1 MAPFPGEGGKMRQLS
16 TAVAIVGSGPAGL
29 LLGQL
34 LHRAGVENVVL
45 ERRPIARV
53 LARIRAGVLETGT
66 VRLLEEAG
74 VADRLHR
81 EGLVHTGIEIAVEG
95 ERRRIDLARL
105 TGGRH
110 VTVYGQTEVTKDLVQ
125 ARKSAGLPLLD
136 EVEDVRLLDLESDR
150 PRVRFRRLGEEHEL
164 ACRLVAGCDGFR
176 GVSRASIPADR
187 LRTFERVYPF
197 GWLGILVRARPVA
210 EELIYAFSERGFA
223 LFSMRSPEISRLYVQ
238 CAPDDP
244 VEAWPDERVFDELAA
259 RGGPEVAA
267 RLERA
272 PSIEKSVTQMRSFV
286 AEPMRHGWLFL
297 AGDAAH
303 IVPPTGAKGLNLAA
317 SDVGLLAPAIVDFV
331 RRSDARGLDA
341 YSERALAR
349 IWRAER
355 FSWWMT
361 SLLHKFPEGDP
372 FRDRLQRAE
381 LAYLLESEALQ
392 ASLAENY
399 VGRAISG

>member
-1 MAPFPGEGGKMRQLS
+1 MAARTQRTE
-16 TAVAIVGSGPAGL
+16 VAIIGSGPAGL

-34 LHRAGVENVVL
+34 LHRAGIETVIL
-45 ERRPIARV
+45 ERRPIERV
-53 LARIRAGVLETGT
+53 LARIRAGVLESGT

-81 EGLVHTGIEIAVEG
+81 EGLVHAGIEIALEG
-95 ERRRIDLARL
+95 QIRRIDLARL

-125 ARKSAGLPLLD
+125 ARRSAGLPLLD
-136 EVEDVRLLDLESDR
+136 EVQEVRLLELESER
-150 PRVRFRRLGEEHEL
+150 PRVLFRHRGEEQEL
-164 ACRLVAGCDGFR
+164 VCRIVAGCDGFH

-238 CAPDDP
+238 CEPNDP

-259 RGGPEVAA
+259 RGGPAVAA
-267 RLERA
+267 RLVRA
-272 PSIEKSVTQMRSFV
+272 PSLEKSVTQMRSFV
-286 AEPMRHGWLFL
+286 AEPMRHGALFL

-317 SDVGLLAPAIVDFV
+317 SDVGLLAPAIVDLL
-331 RRSDARGLDA
+331 RRGDARGLDS
-341 YSERALAR
+341 YSERALGR

-361 SLLHKFPEGDP
+361 SLLHKFPAGDP

>member
-1 MAPFPGEGGKMRQLS
+1 MRIEQLE
-16 TAVAIVGSGPAGL
+16 TEVGIVGSGPAGL

-34 LHRAGVENVVL
+34 LHARGIANVIL
-45 ERRPIARV
+45 ERRPIERV

-81 EGLVHTGIEIAVEG
+81 EGLVHEGIEIAVDG
-95 ERRRIDLARL
+95 TIRRIDLARL

-110 VTVYGQTEVTKDLVQ
+110 VTIYGQTEVTKDLVQ
-125 ARKSAGLPLLD
+125 ARRAAGLPLLD
-136 EVEDVRLLDLESDR
+136 RVDDVRLLDLESAR
-150 PRVRFRRLGEEHEL
+150 PRIRFRRDGIEHEL
-164 ACRLVAGCDGFR
+164 VCRLVAGCDGFH
-176 GVSRASIPADR
+176 GVCRASIPADR

-210 EELIYAFSERGFA
+210 PELIYAFSERGFA
-223 LFSMRSPEISRLYVQ
+223 LFSMRSPEVSRLYVQ

-244 VEAWPDERVFDELAA
+244 IEAWPDERVFEELAR

-267 RLERA
+267 RLTAA

-286 AEPMRHGWLFL
+286 AEPMRFGALFL

-317 SDVGLLAPAIVDFV
+317 SDVGLLAPAIAAYL
-331 RRSDARGLDA
+331 RRGDSGPLDS

-349 IWRAER
+349 VWRAER

-381 LAYLLESEALQ
+381 LLYLFESEALQ
-392 ASLAENY
+392 TALAENY

>member
-1 MAPFPGEGGKMRQLS
+1 MRQHS

-34 LHRAGVENVVL
+34 LHRAGVENVIL

-95 ERRRIDLARL
+95 EIRRIDLARL

-125 ARKSAGLPLLD
+125 ARESAGLPLLD
-136 EVEDVRLLDLESDR
+136 EVADVRLLDLESDR
-150 PRVRFRRLGEEHEL
+150 PRLLFRRLGEEHEL

-267 RLERA
+267 RLQRA

-286 AEPMRHGWLFL
+286 AEPMRHGMLFL

-317 SDVGLLAPAIVDFV
+317 SDVGLLAPAIVDLL
-331 RRSDARGLDA
+331 RRGDPRGLDS

-349 IWRAER
+349 VWRAER

-381 LAYLLESEALQ
+381 LDYLLESEALQ

>member
-1 MAPFPGEGGKMRQLS
+1 MRQLS

-34 LHRAGVENVVL
+34 LHRAGIDNVIL

-66 VRLLEEAG
+66 VRLLEQAG

-81 EGLVHTGIEIAVEG
+81 EGLVHEGIEIAVQG
-95 ERRRIDLARL
+95 ERQRIDFRAL
-105 TGGRH
+105 TGQH
-110 VTVYGQTEVTKDLVQ
+110 VVVYGQTEVTKDLVA
-125 ARKSAGLPLLD
+125 AREAAGLPLLD
-136 EVEDVRLLDLESDR
+136 GVSDVLPVDLESDR
-150 PRVRFRRLGEEHEL
+150 PRVLFRRGGEAFEL
-164 ACRLVAGCDGFR
+164 CCEIVAGCDGFH
-176 GVSRASIPADR
+176 GVCRSRIPASR

-197 GWLGILVRARPVA
+197 GWLGILTHARPVS
-210 EELIYAFSERGFA
+210 EELIYAFSDRGFA
-223 LFSMRSPEISRLYVQ
+223 LFSMRSPTVSRLYVQ
-238 CAPDDP
+238 CDPNDP
-244 VEAWPDERVFDELAA
+244 VEAWPDARVYDELAL
-259 RGGPEVAA
+259 RVGPEVAA

-272 PSIEKSVTQMRSFV
+272 PSVEKSVTQMRSFV
-286 AEPMRHGWLFL
+286 AEPMRHGRLVL

-317 SDVGLLAPAIVDFV
+317 ADVGLLAPAIVDFI
-331 RRSDARGLDA
+331 RLGDARGLDT

-349 IWRAER
+349 VWKAER

-381 LAYLLESEALQ
+381 LDYLFGSPAQ
-392 ASLAENY
+392 QTVLAENY
-399 VGRAISG
+399 VGLPLARD

>member
-1 MAPFPGEGGKMRQLS
+1 MRQLS

-34 LHRAGVENVVL
+34 LHRAGIDNVIL

-53 LARIRAGVLETGT
+53 LARIRAGVLEAGT

-81 EGLVHTGIEIAVEG
+81 EGLVHEGIEIAVQG
-95 ERRRIDLARL
+95 ERQRIDFRAL
-105 TGGRH
+105 TGQH
-110 VTVYGQTEVTKDLVQ
+110 VVVYGQTEVTKDLVA
-125 ARKSAGLPLLD
+125 AREAAGLPLLD
-136 EVEDVRLLDLESDR
+136 EVSDVLPVDLESDR
-150 PRVRFRRLGEEHEL
+150 PRVLFRRGGEAFEL
-164 ACRLVAGCDGFR
+164 RCEIVAGCDGFH
-176 GVSRASIPADR
+176 GVCRSRIPASR

-197 GWLGILVRARPVA
+197 GWLGILTHARPVS
-210 EELIYAFSERGFA
+210 EELIYAFSDRGFA
-223 LFSMRSPEISRLYVQ
+223 LFSMRSPTVSRLYVQ
-238 CAPDDP
+238 CDPNDP
-244 VEAWPDERVFDELAA
+244 VEAWPDARVYDELAL
-259 RGGPEVAA
+259 RVGPEVAA

-272 PSIEKSVTQMRSFV
+272 PSVEKSVTQMRSFV
-286 AEPMRHGWLFL
+286 AEPMRYGRLVL

-317 SDVGLLAPAIVDFV
+317 ADVGLLAPAIVDFI
-331 RRSDARGLDA
+331 RLGDARGLDT

-349 IWRAER
+349 VWKAER

-381 LAYLLESEALQ
+381 LDYLFGSPAQ
-392 ASLAENY
+392 QTVLAENY
-399 VGRAISG
+399 VGLPLARD

>member
-1 MAPFPGEGGKMRQLS
+1 MRQLS

-34 LHRAGVENVVL
+34 LHRAGIENVIL

-95 ERRRIDLARL
+95 EIRRIDLARL

-110 VTVYGQTEVTKDLVQ
+110 VTVYGQTEITKDLVQ
-125 ARKSAGLPLLD
+125 ARESAGLPLLD
-136 EVEDVRLLDLESDR
+136 EVQEVRLLDLESDR

-197 GWLGILVRARPVA
+197 GWLGILARARPVA

-267 RLERA
+267 RLQRA

-331 RRSDARGLDA
+331 RRGDARGLDA

-392 ASLAENY
+392 AALAENY

>member
-1 MAPFPGEGGKMRQLS
+1 MAARTQRTE
-16 TAVAIVGSGPAGL
+16 VAIIGAGPAGL

-34 LHRAGVENVVL
+34 LHRAGIDTVIL
-45 ERRPIARV
+45 ERRPIERV
-53 LARIRAGVLETGT
+53 FARIRAGMLESGT

-95 ERRRIDLARL
+95 ERRRIDFAAL

-125 ARKSAGLPLLD
+125 ARRAAGLPLLD
-136 EVEDVRLLDLESDR
+136 EVQEVRLLDLESDR
-150 PRVRFRRLGEEHEL
+150 PRVLFRRRGEEQEL
-164 ACRLVAGCDGFR
+164 TCRIIAGCDGFH
-176 GVSRASIPADR
+176 GVCRPSIPADR

-238 CAPDDP
+238 CDP
-244 VEAWPDERVFDELAA
+244 NDPIEAWPDERVFDELAA

-267 RLERA
+267 RLVRA

-286 AEPMRHGWLFL
+286 AEPMRHGALFL

-317 SDVGLLAPAIVDFV
+317 SDVGLLAPAIVDFL
-331 RRSDARGLDA
+331 RRGDARGLDS

-355 FSWWMT
+355 FS
-361 SLLHKFPEGDP
+361 
-372 FRDRLQRAE
+372 
-381 LAYLLESEALQ
+381 
-392 ASLAENY
+392 
-399 VGRAISG
+399 

>member
-1 MAPFPGEGGKMRQLS
+1 MAKPLS
-16 TAVAIVGSGPAGL
+16 TQVAIVGSGPAGL

-34 LHRAGVENVVL
+34 LHRAGIDTVIL
-45 ERRPIARV
+45 ERRPIERV

-95 ERRRIDLARL
+95 ERRRIDFAAL

-110 VTVYGQTEVTKDLVQ
+110 VTVYGQTEVTKDLVE
-125 ARKSAGLPLLD
+125 ARRAADLPLLD
-136 EVEDVRLLDLESDR
+136 RVEDVRLLDLDGTR
-150 PRVRFRRLGEEHEL
+150 PRVLFRRGGEAFEL
-164 ACRLVAGCDGFR
+164 SCEIAAGCDGFH

-197 GWLGILVRARPVA
+197 GWLGILTRARPVSD
-210 EELIYAFSERGFA
+210 ELIYAYSRRGFA

-238 CAPDDP
+238 CDP
-244 VEAWPDERVFDELAA
+244 NDPLEAWPDARVFDELAA
-259 RGGPEVAA
+259 RGGAEVAE
-267 RLERA
+267 RLVRA
-272 PSIEKSVTQMRSFV
+272 PSLEKSVTQMRSFV
-286 AEPMRHGWLFL
+286 AEPMRYGHLFL

-317 SDVGLLAPAIVDFV
+317 SDVGLLAPAITEFLCHGD
-331 RRSDARGLDA
+331 RRGLDS
-341 YSERALAR
+341 YPERALAR

-361 SLLHKFPEGDP
+361 SLLHRFPDDDP

-381 LAYLLESEALQ
+381 LAYLFDSEALQ
-392 ASLAENY
+392 TALAENY
-399 VGRAISG
+399 VGRAITG

>member
-1 MAPFPGEGGKMRQLS
+1 MAARTQRTE
-16 TAVAIVGSGPAGL
+16 VAIIGAGPAGL

-34 LHRAGVENVVL
+34 LHRAGIDTVIL
-45 ERRPIARV
+45 ERRPIERV
-53 LARIRAGVLETGT
+53 FARIRAGVLESGT

-95 ERRRIDLARL
+95 ERRRIDFAAL

-125 ARKSAGLPLLD
+125 ARRAAGLPLLD
-136 EVEDVRLLDLESDR
+136 EVQEVRLLDLESDR
-150 PRVRFRRLGEEHEL
+150 PRVLFRRRGEEQEL
-164 ACRLVAGCDGFR
+164 TCRIIAGCDGFH
-176 GVSRASIPADR
+176 GVCRPSIPADR

-238 CAPDDP
+238 CDP
-244 VEAWPDERVFDELAA
+244 NDPIEAWPDERVFDELAA

-267 RLERA
+267 RLVRA

-286 AEPMRHGWLFL
+286 AEPMRHGALFL

-317 SDVGLLAPAIVDFV
+317 SDVGLLAPAIVDFL
-331 RRSDARGLDA
+331 RRGDARGLDS

-361 SLLHKFPEGDP
+361 SLLHRFPDGDP

-392 ASLAENY
+392 AALAENY